1 MWMGDG
7 NLDKSHELIF
17 AGSLETLA
25 LEVLSEIFVLGN
37 VTDMEDDSEI
47 EGRCCK
53 AERVAVV
60 GEGVGE
66 SGGGGVGCLTGV
78 ADDTGGGREHEE
90 EVEFLWELVVQ
101 IPCSLYFGSDRC
113 FVVCESHVLEKRV
126 LIVLAN
132 LSDGDPEKIVLLV
145 KPLRPGP
152 RHELEGCLRTRQSQ
166 TQRPRYR

>member
-25 LEVLSEIFVLGN
+25 LEVLGKIFIFGN
-37 VTDMEDDSEI
+37 IKI

-60 GEGVGE
+60 GEGVEEG
-66 SGGGGVGCLTGV
+66 GGGGVGCLTGV
-78 ADDTGGGREHEE
+78 ANDTGGGREHKE
-90 EVEFLWELVVQ
+90 EVEFLWKLVVQ

-113 FVVCESHVLEKRV
+113 FVVCESHVLKKRV
-126 LIVLAN
+126 LTVVAI
-132 LSDGDPEKIVLLV
+132 LSDGDPKKNVLLV
-145 KPLRPGP
+145 EPLRPGP
-152 RHELEGCLRTRQSQ
+152 RHELEGCLRTLLLQ
-166 TQRPRYR
+166 TQRLRYR